1 MTETRPAATIRAST
15 LWPIILTSVL
25 ALVHLV
31 FPSRVW
37 IALLWMVGGITALG
51 YYWALQMAQGVSC
64 DRTLLYGWVQVGDRM
79 GEQFRLTNTSR
90 LPVLWAEIDDKSD
103 LPGYAAGRIATC
115 PPHSTTD
122 WTSEKECTRRGLYT
136 LGPWSL
142 RTGDPFGLFSMTVD
156 HPETTAIIVYPPV
169 VHLPEI
175 TLPRGQVAGRSRARR
190 RATEARIDASQTRF
204 YQPNDPLRLIHWPST
219 AHRGDLIVKEPN
231 TEISGDLWIILDL
244 DRRVQAGTDQESTE
258 EYGVILAASLAER
271 TLRQNRAVGLAA
283 YGTTLTFVSPSRGT
297 SHMWRLLQALA
308 TVRAGG
314 SLSLAE
320 VLRGMKENLRRGA
333 TLLAITA
340 SCEPGWVNELLP
352 LTRLG
357 TAPTVVLLDPDSF
370 SPSTLASPETKSPHP
385 GPRAQA
391 MRELLSDASVTT
403 HIIRQGFPF
412 RHVVP
417 PQRRGHWE
425 FKVTPMGRA
434 VVVSRPEEAR

>member
-1 MTETRPAATIRAST
+1 M
-15 LWPIILTSVL
+15 WPVILTGVL
-25 ALVHLV
+25 AIVHLI

-37 IALLWMVGGITALG
+37 IALLWMVGGVTALG
-51 YYWALQMAQGVSC
+51 YYWARQMAQGVAC
-64 DRTLLYGWVQVGDRM
+64 DRGLLYGWVQVGDRM
-79 GEQFRLTNTSR
+79 EEQFRLTNASW
-90 LPVLWAEIDDKSD
+90 LPVLWAEIEDKSD

-115 PPHSTTD
+115 FPHSTTQ

-142 RTGDPFGLFSMTVD
+142 RTSDPFGLFTIAFD
-156 HPETTAIIVYPPV
+156 HHETTAIIVYPPV

-175 TLPRGQVAGRSRARR
+175 TLPSGRVAGRSRARR
-190 RATEARIDASQTRF
+190 RVTEATIDASQTRF
-204 YQPNDPLRLIHWPST
+204 YQPSDPLRLIHWPST
-219 AHRGDLIVKEPN
+219 AHRGELIVREPN

-271 TLRQNRAVGLAA
+271 TLHQNRAVGLVAH
-283 YGTTLTFVSPSRGT
+283 GTILTFVPPNRGT
-297 SHMWRLLQALA
+297 GHMWRLLQALA
-308 TVRAGG
+308 TVKAGG
-314 SLSLAE
+314 SLGLAE
-320 VLRGMKENLRRGA
+320 VLRGMKENLGRGA
-333 TLLAITA
+333 TVLAITA
-340 SCEPGWVNELLP
+340 SCEPGWVDELLP

-370 SPSTLASPETKSPHP
+370 TPAALASPRDKSARP

-391 MRELLSDASVTT
+391 MEELLTNASVTT
-403 HIIRQGFPF
+403 HVIRQGFPF

-425 FKVTPMGRA
+425 FKVTPLGRA
-434 VVVSRPEEAR
+434 VVVRRPETAR